1 MKIKSIHLLMK
12 FTVNRLE
19 LAALVPGLESEINGI
34 RKLTSASVICL
45 GCRPNKPHPAFPNSA
60 TEHTTLLNTLYY
72 APDTLPGP
80 SVTSTE
86 ALCGRNSQ
94 DVSSLG
100 YAEDGDNVE

>member
-1 MKIKSIHLLMK
+1 MKIKNIHLLMK

-72 APDTLPGP
+72 APDTCQDPP
-80 SVTSTE
+80 SHQPQPCAGVTHRMF
-86 ALCGRNSQ
+86 L
-94 DVSSLG
+94 L
-100 YAEDGDNVE
+100 